1 MALRSIGRAL
11 LTLALAAVCA
21 FPAAV
26 SADVGPDGFGIADD
40 LHRPTVSLDDTFD
53 DLAPK
58 SFRLNATW
66 TALDDPGYLAQ
77 MQTRINEANAAARG
91 PGGMEITVSF
101 TVPPQTWEGVTLTGP
116 AWLDQVKPF
125 IDRFAADVEWWSPM
139 NEPNLRGWTFTPTG
153 ASMLAEFS
161 RQLAGYLQ
169 QAHPGDGLIS
179 PDFIDHYNSTDN
191 LLRRHPAGDS
201 FVERYVKL
209 FDQAGGQF
217 GSAVAWHAYGAVR
230 RKSLLSTDDLVYTL
244 GMTSGAA
251 LPIWVTETGARA
263 DDTSGASQ
271 TEAQQD
277 DQVRWM
283 TDMSSGLASHDRIT
297 RIHYYNMREEPDFN
311 SSTCQAWATFPWDSA
326 LVRACGQR
334 RPAWYTWCLASRQG
348 DGGCY
353 DDSPA
358 VASWAPARLDVLW
371 RGNGDDD
378 GIYRRSW
385 DGKSWSG
392 TSSFGGNTNSAPALA
407 APADKRLDALA
418 RGTDDAVYARR
429 YNGSSW
435 SAWTNLGLRTYS
447 SPAASARRGTTIV
460 DAFARGTDNA
470 IHHRWRDGIGWSP
483 GWISIGAP
491 PGGATSAPAAVSSTP
506 GRIDVF
512 VRGADAAIWRN
523 TWAGSWSG
531 WTSVGGVATS
541 APDAATRGT
550 GRLDLL
556 VRGADGAIHHSSNDG
571 AGWSSWTSLG
581 GAAISAPAAVA
592 PATDRLDVWSR
603 AADSGLQHNVWRP
616 ATGWSGW
623 SKTWFAGP
631 KR

>member
-1 MALRSIGRAL
+1 MALRPAGRAL
-11 LTLALAAVCA
+11 LTLALAAVAA
-21 FPAAV
+21 FPAAA

-91 PGGMEITVSF
+91 PGGMEVTVSF
-101 TVPPQTWEGVTLTGP
+101 TVPPQTWEGVTLTG
-116 AWLDQVKPF
+116 
-125 IDRFAADVEWWSPM
+125 
-139 NEPNLRGWTFTPTG
+139 

-161 RQLAGYLQ
+161 RQLDGYLR
-169 QAHPGDGLIS
+169 QAHPGDRLIS
-179 PDFIDHYNSTDN
+179 PDFVDHYASDGT
-191 LLRRHPAGDS
+191 LRRHPDGTS
-201 FVERYVKL
+201 WIERYVKL
-209 FDQAGGQF
+209 FDRAGGNF
-217 GSAVAWHAYGAVR
+217 GDAVAWHAYGAVR

-263 DDTSGASQ
+263 DDTSDASQ

-358 VASWAPARLDVLW
+358 AASWAPARLDVLW
-371 RGNGDDD
+371 RGSGDDD
-378 GIYRRSW
+378 GVYRRWW

-392 TSSFGGNTNSAPALA
+392 SSSFGGNTNSAPALA
-407 APADKRLDALA
+407 APADKRLDALV

-429 YNGSSW
+429 YNGGSW

-470 IHHRWRDGIGWSP
+470 IHHRWRDG
-483 GWISIGAP
+483 
-491 PGGATSAPAAVSSTP
+491 
-506 GRIDVF
+506 
-512 VRGADAAIWRN
+512 
-523 TWAGSWSG
+523 
-531 WTSVGGVATS
+531 
-541 APDAATRGT
+541 
-550 GRLDLL
+550 
-556 VRGADGAIHHSSNDG
+556 
-571 AGWSSWTSLG
+571 
-581 GAAISAPAAVA
+581 
-592 PATDRLDVWSR
+592 
-603 AADSGLQHNVWRP
+603 
-616 ATGWSGW
+616 
-623 SKTWFAGP
+623 
-631 KR
+631 